1 MKKNIN
7 GCPKLHHFCKNEDY
21 DLYFLHF
28 AVCNF
33 FAKENMKFSVIH
45 RNVQL
50 QHSFPSY
57 AFPCIVIVQ
66 QNVCMD
72 THFIQIFLVPKFE
85 FWYHTNRMNPRRCIF
100 YLSITMQFNSFAKMC
115 AFWLSTD
122 MPNFSILKA
131 NHILAFWHHKRL
143 FTKIKKPSRKFLSIM
158 GTSF

>member
-50 QHSFPSY
+50 QHSFSIVRLSLHCICATKCLYGYPFYSNFL
-57 AFPCIVIVQ
+57 ATKNRVTHRTNPTRCIV
-66 QNVCMD
+66 
-72 THFIQIFLVPKFE
+72 
-85 FWYHTNRMNPRRCIF
+85 F
-100 YLSITMQFNSFAKMC
+100 YLSINVQFNSFAKMC

-122 MPNFSILKA
+122 IPNFSILKA
-131 NHILAFWHHKRL
+131 NHILVFWHHKRL

-158 GTSF
+158 GTSY